1 MFRRLLASRGFV
13 SILGAAVVAAI
24 AAGVGLVLL
33 APMKDRIAYCAIMPD
48 AIGLYVGNDATLR
61 GIKVGTVTGIRTEG
75 TQVHVSFDV
84 DADHPLRGDS
94 TATTISDTI
103 VADRRLALNDRGGP
117 VWEPTRCIT
126 ETATPK
132 SLTQTLDALANL
144 ADELDGGDDPT
155 QRDAI
160 KFAVSEF
167 DRATVGTGPKLNDVI
182 TQLAA
187 ALRSPDAA
195 IGRIGSLIDTLS
207 SLSQSVANGWGDLR
221 NMLADLAPVL
231 ELVNEI
237 WAQIM
242 GFVNSLV
249 VILPWLNDITTK
261 YGGAILGL
269 LDKTVPFLDLVAAN
283 VGTLEKLIDMT
294 PALASAFRTV
304 SDPQTGLPMVAYAAP
319 RVPLDPAI
327 AGPVCSALNAAASG
341 TCAEGGGGLSTVD
354 VGALVFGV
362 SGGGQ

>member
-1 MFRRLLASRGFV
+1 MLRRLLASRGFV
-13 SILGAAVVAAI
+13 SILGAAVVAVI
-24 AAGVGLVLL
+24 AAAAAFVLL
-33 APMKDRIAYCAIMPD
+33 QPMKNRIAYCAIMPD

-61 GIKVGTVTGIRTEG
+61 GIKVGTVTGIRSEG

-84 DADHPLRGDS
+84 DADHPLRGEA

-117 VWEPTRCIT
+117 VWEQSRCIT

-132 SLTQTLDALANL
+132 SLTQTLDALATL
-144 ADELDGGDDPT
+144 ADDLDGGDDPA

-160 KFAVSEF
+160 MAAVSEF
-167 DRATVGTGPKLNDVI
+167 DRASAGAGPKLNDII

-195 IGRIGSLIDTLS
+195 IGRIGSLIDTLT

-221 NMLADLAPVL
+221 NMLSELAPVL
-231 ELVNEI
+231 SLVNEI
-237 WAQIM
+237 WAQVM

-261 YGGAILGL
+261 YGDAVLGL

-294 PALASAFRTV
+294 PAVASAFRTV
-304 SDPQTGLPMVAYAAP
+304 TDPATGLPMIAYSAP
-319 RVPLDPAI
+319 RVGLDP
-327 AGPVCSALNAAASG
+327 
-341 TCAEGGGGLSTVD
+341 VD

-362 SGGGQ
+362 AGGGQ